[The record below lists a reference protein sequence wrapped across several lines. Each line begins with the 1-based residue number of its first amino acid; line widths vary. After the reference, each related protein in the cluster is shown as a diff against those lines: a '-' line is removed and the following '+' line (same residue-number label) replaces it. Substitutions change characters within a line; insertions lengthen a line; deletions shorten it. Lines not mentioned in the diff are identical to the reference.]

1 MGQAVVIGCSS
12 VEFSTEKC
20 TTIGDGGERAKEQ
33 ISAAA
38 GPGELREKTYVT
50 ARADADTA
58 LPISVRS
65 QAPTVR
71 MTPRHELA
79 PTGWKDSDQED
90 FWRPTASKLSGLG
103 DCALAAAKVP
113 APTGVA
119 LSKVDLFLPLSAEEP
134 LPSQL
139 AATNNMNPQEGLL
152 D

>member
-65 QAPTVR
+65 QAPTARLSPRFDEAREDLPISVVR
-71 MTPRHELA
+71 
-79 PTGWKDSDQED
+79 G
-90 FWRPTASKLSGLG
+90 
-103 DCALAAAKVP
+103 AAAR
-113 APTGVA
+113 AAAARGA
-119 LSKVDLFLPLSAEEP
+119 AA
-134 LPSQL
+134 QL
-139 AATNNMNPQEGLL
+139 AEGERGGA
-152 D
+152 

>member
-65 QAPTVR
+65 QAPTAR
-71 MTPRHELA
+71 LSPRYEEA
-79 PTGWKDSDQED
+79 QED
-90 FWRPTASKLSGLG
+90 LPPSVVRGAAARAAAAARGAAAAQLG
-103 DCALAAAKVP
+103 D
-113 APTGVA
+113 G
-119 LSKVDLFLPLSAEEP
+119 
-134 LPSQL
+134 
-139 AATNNMNPQEGLL
+139 
-152 D
+152 